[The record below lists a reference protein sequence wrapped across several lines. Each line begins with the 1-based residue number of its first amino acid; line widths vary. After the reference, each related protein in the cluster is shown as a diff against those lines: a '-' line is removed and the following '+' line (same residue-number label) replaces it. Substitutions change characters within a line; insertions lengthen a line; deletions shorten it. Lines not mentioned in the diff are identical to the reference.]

1 MTAEQLTPG
10 TVFFFSGYPLTAYR
24 RTRTGCTNL
33 VTRHHMRFAG
43 LYADLATAPVVATPT
58 SFAKIMAATA

>member
-10 TVFFFSGYPLTAYR
+10 TIFYFSGYPLTAYR

-33 VTRHHMRFAG
+33 ASRHHMRFVG
-43 LYADLATAPVVATPT
+43 IYADLASAPVVTSPT
-58 SFAKIMAATA
+58 SFAKIMTATA

>member
-10 TVFFFSGYPLTAYR
+10 TIFYFIGYPLTAYR

-33 VTRHHMRFAG
+33 ASRTHMRFAG
-43 LYADLATAPVVATPT
+43 LYSSLATERVVTTPT

>member
-1 MTAEQLTPG
+1 MNAEQLAPG
-10 TVFFFSGYPLTAYR
+10 TIFYFSGYPLTAYR

-33 VTRHHMRFAG
+33 ASRHHMRFAG
-43 LYADLATAPVVATPT
+43 LYADLATAPVVTTPT